1 MENQIVP
8 WERGRHRTQPVPLE
22 TAGAIGKVEAP
33 VRQTGV
39 ADEHQ
44 RKGDAPAHRVANDVL
59 GLVGREAGAGDDGTG
74 LEPSGL
80 PGEPREHEGPGGNPG
95 HADRDGNDRK
105 QNQERSHGSNEA

>member
-44 RKGDAPAHRVANDVL
+44 RKGDAPPHRVANDVL
-59 GLVGREAGAGDDGTG
+59 GLVGRKAGAGNDGAG

-80 PGEPREHEGPGGNPG
+80 FGEPREHKCARRNPR
-95 HADRDGNDRK
+95 HADRDGDDRK